1 MLIQRIRL
9 PVRSGWSNRRPLL
22 SHRPLKFPHHAIPT
36 RANACRSIYVPPNY
50 SRIQISSKEDTKR
63 LYCLLQ
69 SCIEDPSRAKAVT
82 EVVIDATPWIYASTS
97 RVPRYDELPTSMGYE
112 KLGGPPEIR
121 LRRYARRLELS
132 DATTDQ
138 VDKILGWKSR
148 EYEFKLQKESEFS
161 IAMIILL
168 FSLCENISTLY
179 LAEDLQQPVVDY
191 MLKANYAQ
199 MKSPPLQKLKS
210 VRFFA
215 GAQSDERFYTACDIL
230 RSIQLIHRLP
240 ALGSVAM
247 DGMSDYQADHQFF
260 VPGTGNM
267 KRLEITHCDISPS
280 FLSVIISIPKAL
292 EEFKLSIGGLWTLD
306 GADTSNEP
314 FYIAKALSAHRDSL
328 RVLDLD
334 VDVGA
339 GVNAVDWDVDR
350 NYEEEGDGTDWEI
363 KDQLDLYGRDRLALD
378 KNISTGRTM
387 DSGKEYTPTIGSL
400 RDFPHLTHLS
410 IGIMPL
416 LGEYLGGYD
425 QYGFKEPPYRLEKS
439 APLRLVDM
447 LPPSLEYL
455 CLYGY
460 TRGENPD
467 VDEHIDE
474 LLAKRDEKLPNLKT
488 VEGIDERVRDI
499 KDILRDMVVAEV
511 DEDELYV
518 RGEGFE
524 SGWKTVEE
532 LKQNEKVGD

>member
-1 MLIQRIRL
+1 MLIQRIRP
-9 PVRSGWSNRRPLL
+9 PVRPGWSNCRPFL
-22 SHRPLKFPHHAIPT
+22 SHQPLKFPHHAIPT

-69 SCIEDPSRAKAVT
+69 SYIEDPSRAKAVK

-97 RVPRYDELPTSMGYE
+97 KAPEYDEKPTSMGYE
-112 KLGGPPEIR
+112 ELGDPTEIR

-132 DATTDQ
+132 DETADQ
-138 VDKILGWKSR
+138 VDKILSWKCR

-179 LAEDLQQPVVDY
+179 IAENLQQPVVDY

-240 ALGSVAM
+240 ALESVAM
-247 DGMSDYQADHQFF
+247 DGMSDYQADRQFF

-280 FLSVIISIPKAL
+280 FLTVMISIPKAL

-306 GADTSNEP
+306 GADTSSEP
-314 FYIAKALSAHRDSL
+314 FYIIRALYAHRHSL

-334 VDVGA
+334 VEVGA
-339 GVNAVDWDVDR
+339 GANAVDWDVDG
-350 NYEEEGDGTDWEI
+350 NYEEGKDDGTDWEI

-378 KNISTGRTM
+378 KKITTGHKM
-387 DSGKEYTPTIGSL
+387 ESGKEYTPTIRSL
-400 RDFPHLTHLS
+400 HDFPHLTHLS

-416 LGEYLGGYD
+416 LGEYIGGFD
-425 QYGFKEPPYRLEKS
+425 EYGFKKPPYRLEKP
-439 APLRLVDM
+439 APFRLVDM

-460 TRGENPD
+460 TRGENTD
-467 VDEHIDE
+467 VDDHIDE
-474 LLAKRDEKLPNLKT
+474 FLAKRADRLPNLK
-488 VEGIDERVRDI
+488 VVRGIDERVRDI
-499 KDILRDMVVAEV
+499 KDALHDMALAEV
-511 DEDELYV
+511 DEEELYV

-524 SGWKTVEE
+524 SGWKKVEE
-532 LKQNEKVGD
+532 PKQN